1 MDDRHRGVVCGYG
14 VNMFGFGKKQIHRIG
29 IDIGRD
35 GLRLAQLVDQGKDLS
50 LLAGN
55 AESCPPGLEP
65 GSASWQR
72 WAIDAIKQNVPKGGF
87 RGKEVCAV
95 LPASDVFIE
104 HIKMPR
110 QGDSLTEDY
119 IFNRIKNKIPFRC
132 SREDTMVK
140 MVACDKDH
148 AVVMAAEREVVNR
161 HLAIYEMAGV
171 DIKTLGVWPEALVR
185 CYVQFFGRRKSDLN
199 DVVILVDIE
208 AQCTNLV
215 ICRHSNLLFARSISL
230 GADALADE
238 AGLNRAILE
247 VGACR
252 RDYAAMYKNSQLS
265 RLIFMSGAVVDT
277 SVYAALAKKMEIQA
291 QIGDC
296 LVAVEMSEPLGQVLD
311 RRDQHISWATAFGL
325 SLS

>member
-1 MDDRHRGVVCGYG
+1 
-14 VNMFGFGKKQIHRIG
+14 MFGFGKKQIHSIG

-35 GLRLAQLVDQGKDLS
+35 GLRLAQLAHVGKDMS
-50 LLAGN
+50 LLAGS
-55 AESCPPGLEP
+55 AESCPEDLEP

-72 WAIDAIKQNVPKGGF
+72 WAIDVIKRSVPKGGF
-87 RGKEVCAV
+87 RGKSVSAV
-95 LPASDVFIE
+95 LPASDIFIE

-110 QGDSLTEDY
+110 QGDALTEDY
-119 IFNRIKNKIPFRC
+119 IFNRIKNKIPFKC
-132 SREDTMVK
+132 AREETMVQ

-161 HLAIYEMAGV
+161 HLAIYESAGMDV
-171 DIKTLGVWPEALVR
+171 KSLGVWPEALVR
-185 CYVQFFGRRKSDLN
+185 CYIQFFGRRKSDLQ
-199 DVVILVDIE
+199 DVVMLVNVE
-208 AQCTNLV
+208 ADGTNVV
-215 ICRHSNLLFARSISL
+215 ICRHGNLLFARTIPV
-230 GADALADE
+230 GAYALAE
-238 AGLNRAILE
+238 ESGLNRAVVE

-252 RDYAAMYKNSQLS
+252 RDFATMYKNIQLS

-277 SVYAALAKKMEIQA
+277 SVYATLAKKMEIQA

-296 LVAVEMSEPLGQVLD
+296 LVAVEMPEPLGEILD